1 MTSGMRRPPRL
12 WEQKL
17 EGMIRAAGVSGIGV
31 PSSSVISP
39 GPTPGPDGPG
49 SEPAPPPVVDP
60 DPATPRVPSTP
71 VVAGTTLGLSISW
84 DGKDSA
90 GVLFPV
96 GVIVEVHVSAST
108 GFTPSSGTLKGTIT
122 EAGGSLLV
130 GGIAA
135 GSTFYVKFVA
145 VYPDGQKS
153 DPSAQG
159 SAMVGLVQG
168 PEINGDA
175 VITQIVAATTPV
187 TTYKLGSIWLN
198 TSNGTYNVLESV
210 GGTPTWV
217 KREWD
222 SAAIAANA
230 ITANQIAAQAIAS
243 KFLTGEIIRTGS
255 SPSARI
261 EISATNGIEVFRD
274 ATTRTFWAKP
284 TGEVIFG
291 TASVSAGGTTVING
305 DSITTG
311 TINVARLNVTPLTA
325 TDVGSGGTTT
335 IDGGRITTGSVNG
348 DRITGGTITGTK
360 IVTSAGGSRIRLV
373 DNLSTPLSSSLDG
386 LEFLEGSVSRAAMQ
400 ADSFGLVVFT
410 DQAAFL
416 QRNSLSLYSDLVAG
430 EARLDNVET
439 VSNKIQFQ
447 GYRTT
452 TSAGDTMLRLNSDVS
467 STNEA
472 KFRVDADGD
481 VLSRTNSYAG
491 FSDARYK
498 ENVEGARDYLD
509 DLREVEV
516 VTFNWQGS
524 DQKLLGVTA
533 QQIQPIFPS
542 MVAEDEDGTLSVRY
556 SVFVPMLITAVQS
569 LAAKV
574 DDLSARLEAVEG

>member
-71 VVAGTTLGLSISW
+71 VVAGTTLGLSITW

-135 GSTFYVKFVA
+135 GSTFYVKFIA
-145 VYPDGQKS
+145 VYADGQKS

-159 SAMVGLVQG
+159 SAQVGLVQG

-198 TSNGTYNVLESV
+198 TSNGTYNVLEDV

-222 SAAIAANA
+222 TAAIAANA
-230 ITANQIAAQAIAS
+230 ITANQIAAQAITT
-243 KFLTGEIIRTGS
+243 KFLTGEIIRTGA

-261 EISATNGIEVFRD
+261 EISAANGIEVFRD
-274 ATTRTFWAKP
+274 ATNKTFWAKP
-284 TGEVIFG
+284 SGEVVFG
-291 TASVSAGGTTVING
+291 TTSVSSAGTTVIDG

-311 TINVARLNVTPLTA
+311 SITGRLFQTTGAGTTRVTMAEATAAFGADAINFY
-325 TDVGSGGTTT
+325 SGGSRAASFYYVAGDGYNSISTDGRFTAGTAMRTFGPLYVGTTAT
-335 IDGGRITTGSVNG
+335 IDGAAQLNSSATIESGLFAKSTAEFSGAYDLGTDTGADIILN
-348 DRITGGTITGTK
+348 TNK
-360 IVTSAGGSRIRLV
+360 RLRRKSSTQRV
-373 DNLSTPLSSSLDG
+373 KYDITPLSGTLLSGAVD
-386 LEFLEGSVSRAAMQ
+386 AAK
-400 ADSFGLVVFT
+400 L
-410 DQAAFL
+410 
-416 QRNSLSLYSDLVAG
+416 
-430 EARLDNVET
+430 
-439 VSNKIQFQ
+439 
-447 GYRTT
+447 
-452 TSAGDTMLRLNSDVS
+452 SDVDTTGDLHKVLDVAVVEFS
-467 STNEA
+467 PITEGEPVADRYVGFIAEDVAEKFPAAIMFSPADGSPEA
-472 KFRVDADGD
+472 VRVDA
-481 VLSRTNSYAG
+481 VLA
-491 FSDARYK
+491 ALLA
-498 ENVEGARDYLD
+498 VARDQ
-509 DLREVEV
+509 R
-516 VTFNWQGS
+516 S
-524 DQKLLGVTA
+524 
-533 QQIQPIFPS
+533 
-542 MVAEDEDGTLSVRY
+542 
-556 SVFVPMLITAVQS
+556 LIA
-569 LAAKV
+569 
-574 DDLSARLEAVEG
+574 DLSARVEALEG